1 MNFFNMA
8 RHNDY
13 GKVGEEEVYRFL
25 LEQGYVVLERNW
37 RIGRRELDFVALDG
51 DVLVVI
57 QVKSRMV
64 PESYPEELLSLKKK
78 KNLLAAGAAYLTCNN
93 IRREIR
99 FDLILVIGREM
110 KIEHIPDA
118 IDLF

>member
-1 MNFFNMA
+1 MA

-13 GKVGEEEVYRFL
+13 GKIGEEKVYYFL

-37 RIGRRELDFVALDG
+37 RIGRRELDFIALDG

-57 QVKSRMV
+57 EVKTRMM
-64 PESYPEELLSLKKK
+64 PEAYPEELLSLKKK
-78 KNLLAAGAAYLTCNN
+78 KNLLAAGAAYLTCKN

-99 FDLILVIGREM
+99 FDLILVIGAEM

-118 IDLF
+118 VGLF

>member
-1 MNFFNMA
+1 MA

-57 QVKSRMV
+57 EVKSRMV

-78 KNLLAAGAAYLTCNN
+78 KNLLAPELL
-93 IRREIR
+93 ISRVII
-99 FDLILVIGREM
+99 FDG
-110 KIEHIPDA
+110 KS
-118 IDLF
+118 F